1 MAGLIRE
8 ATLDVC
14 HRTTVL
20 ADLAALSSVLVSI
33 ATW

>member
-8 ATLDVC
+8 AKLDAR

-20 ADLAALSSVLVSI
+20 TDLAALSSVLVSI
-33 ATW
+33 AT